1 MVIHI
6 IKHAHGAPGLRLL
19 GLGPWFTPSNGVKK
33 LQKLFQNNAFWA
45 SNRKLKHIRKMLA
58 NSSGVV
64 SIWDNQNL
72 IGFGR
77 VITDSIFRAV
87 IWDVVV
93 DKKYQGSGIG
103 TIVIKELLSL
113 KKLQNIDKIY
123 IMTTNQTEFY
133 LQMGFKLEKKQNL
146 MIKEIAKNDLNKP
159 V

>member
-6 IKHAHGAPGLRLL
+6 IKHTNGSPGFRFL
-19 GLGPWFTPSNGVKK
+19 GLGPYLIPSNSIKK
-33 LQKLFQNNAFWA
+33 LQNLFQENAFWA
-45 SNRKLKHIRKMLA
+45 EERSTNNIRKMLA

-64 SIWDNQNL
+64 SIWDNLKL

-77 VITDSIFRAV
+77 VTTDSIYRAV

-103 TIVIKELLSL
+103 KIVIEEILNL

-123 IMTTNQTEFY
+123 LMTTNHTEFY
-133 LQMGFKLEKKQNL
+133 IQMGFKIQKNQNL
-146 MIKEIAKNDLNKP
+146 MIKEIAKSDLNKLA
-159 V
+159 

>member
-6 IKHAHGAPGLRLL
+6 IKHTNGSPGFRLL
-19 GLGPWFTPSNGVKK
+19 GLGPYLIPSNSIKK
-33 LQKLFQNNAFWA
+33 LQKLFQENAFWA
-45 SNRKLKHIRKMLA
+45 EERSTNNIRKMLA

-64 SIWDNQNL
+64 SIWDNLKL

-77 VITDSIFRAV
+77 VTTDSIYRAV

-103 TIVIKELLSL
+103 KIVIEEILNL

-123 IMTTNQTEFY
+123 LMTTNQTEFY
-133 LQMGFKLEKKQNL
+133 IQMGFKMEKKQNL
-146 MIKEIAKNDLNKP
+146 MIKEIAKSDLNKLE
-159 V
+159 